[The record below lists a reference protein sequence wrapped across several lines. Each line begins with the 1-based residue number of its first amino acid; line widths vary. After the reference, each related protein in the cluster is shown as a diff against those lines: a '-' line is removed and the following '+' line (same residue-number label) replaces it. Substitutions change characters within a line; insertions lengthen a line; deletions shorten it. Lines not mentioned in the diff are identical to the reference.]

1 MLTVKNLQ
9 VHYGMIHALRSVSIH
24 VRPGEIVALIGG
36 NGAGKSTLLAAISGI
51 VRPTAGEVS
60 LDGTGITRLPPDRIV
75 REGVAHVPEGR
86 HVFKPLTV
94 EDNLLLGAYHR
105 FSRGRSAAI
114 RHEIDGIFT
123 LFPVLAERRRQVAG
137 TLSGGEQQM
146 LAIGRA
152 LLSAPKVLTLDEP
165 SMGLAP
171 RVVKEIFGL
180 VARLRQERGVTI
192 LLVEQNARGA
202 LAIADRAYV
211 LETGRVVLQGSSEE
225 LLANPDVQRAYL
237 GHARS
242 DPAPAGQASA
252 ASQTVEDQRA

>member
-1 MLTVKNLQ
+1 MLKVKNLQ
-9 VHYGMIHALRSVSIH
+9 VYYGMIHALRSASLSVKQK
-24 VRPGEIVALIGG
+24 EIVALIGA
-36 NGAGKSTLLAAISGI
+36 NGAGKTTLLSAVSGV
-51 VRPTAGEVS
+51 VRSASGEVS
-60 LDGTGITRLPPDRIV
+60 LDGKAITRERPDRIV
-75 REGVAHVPEGR
+75 REGIAHVPEGR

-105 FSRGRSAAI
+105 YTLARRTAI
-114 RHEIDGIFT
+114 RGEIEDVFT
-123 LFPVLAERRRQVAG
+123 LFPALADRRKQLAG

-152 LLSAPKVLTLDEP
+152 LLSSPKVLLLDEP

-171 RVVKEIFGL
+171 KVVKEIFGHISK
-180 VARLRQERGVTI
+180 LRKERGMTI

-202 LAIADRAYV
+202 LAIADRGYV

-237 GHARS
+237 GR
-242 DPAPAGQASA
+242 
-252 ASQTVEDQRA
+252 ERAD